1 MRPGRRALSVV
12 ATAYVAGLV
21 WAALVLPE
29 RVPAHFD
36 AGGRVDAWSSRGG
49 MLAFWAVVG
58 LVVLLGIPLLTRA
71 LTAGDG
77 TWVNMPRATKD
88 YWFAPERRAEFVTRF
103 QDDIEAFTA
112 LTGSLLVAGLAVTT
126 WVGTSGRDS
135 APWWALVA
143 AVGAYLVLTVVWTVR
158 LLRAYRPPTA
168 T

>member
-1 MRPGRRALSVV
+1 MRRGRRALSVV
-12 ATAYVAGLV
+12 ATAYVAGMV

-49 MLAFWAVVG
+49 MLAFWAVIG

-77 TWVNMPRATKD
+77 TWVNMPRASKD
-88 YWFAPERRAEFVTRF
+88 YWFAPERRAEFVVRF